1 MNRKLENSLNFVW
14 NLFIRCVLLIFACSH
29 STVIGSDQ
37 KRVVSSFLSSLSFFN
52 DLTFYKLT
60 LFISLNRNNGSRR
73 KKHTDRKTSTATTND
88 TCHRLNILLVH
99 ITHQMQIW
107 SIKKFNLI
115 IFLCLKWIQ
124 VYITTCLYRSLR
136 LKEKLCLSWFP
147 PSLKSD
153 DSFVFL

>member
-37 KRVVSSFLSSLSFFN
+37 KRVVSFSLFSLFN

-73 KKHTDRKTSTATTND
+73 KKKHTDRKTSTATTND

-107 SIKKFNLI
+107 SIKNFNLI
-115 IFLCLKWIQ
+115 IFLCIQ
-124 VYITTCLYRSLR
+124 VFYITTCLYRSLR
-136 LKEKLCLSWFP
+136 LKEDSLSV
-147 PSLKSD
+147 SH
-153 DSFVFL
+153 DSHPL